1 MTEGLLTEYNRLL
14 QEAITK
20 LSEGEVE
27 KAISAIAEAR
37 NKLETN
43 LSIATIGPNEYTLI
57 RQIIRHIQCAML
69 HYSALAKREQTNEN
83 STRALTYL
91 GYALGISVTL
101 DRCLFPLA
109 ERYSKREHAE
119 SELFWLSKLNNIVR
133 EDLCKSTTQLTKEI
147 EGKKKARITE
157 NIDRSIAKII
167 ESVNPNA
174 TGMRKLA
181 VDLGRKFE
189 AGDFKQAR
197 KIFEYVRDEIQYVYD
212 PMGLEEIQ
220 SPETTLKLR
229 AGDCEDQ
236 AILLSSLLSAIGFET
251 ALIFADTANDGIPDH
266 VYSAV
271 YIPTAPDYTKPF
283 QNKELN
289 DEKNLHDW
297 IPLDPASQDSD
308 FGVIPIQDLG
318 IVKLIS
324 VPPRKSRL
332 FLRAQFLIL

>member
-1 MTEGLLTEYNRLL
+1 MTEGRLTECNRLL
-14 QEAITK
+14 QEAIKK

-27 KAISAIAEAR
+27 KAISSITDAR
-37 NKLETN
+37 NILETN
-43 LSIATIGPNEYTLI
+43 LSLTTIGPDEYALI
-57 RQIIRHIQCAML
+57 RQIIRHIQCVML

-83 STRALTYL
+83 NTRALTYL
-91 GYALGISVTL
+91 GYALGICVTL
-101 DRCLFPLA
+101 DTLLFPLA
-109 ERYSKREHAE
+109 ERYSKREHVKN
-119 SELFWLSKLNNIVR
+119 ELLWLSKLNNIVR
-133 EDLCKSTTQLTKEI
+133 EDLCRSTTKVTKEI
-147 EGKKKARITE
+147 EGKKKAGITE

-197 KIFEYVRDEIQYVYD
+197 KIFEFVRDEIQYVYD

-236 AILLSSLLSAIGFET
+236 AILLSSLLSAIGLET

-271 YIPTAPDYTKPF
+271 YITAAPDYTKPF
-283 QNKELN
+283 KNKELN
-289 DEKNLHDW
+289 DGKNLHDW

-308 FGVIPIQDLG
+308 FGVIPIQDMQ
-318 IVKLIS
+318 IVKLIQ
-324 VPPRKSRL
+324 VPSGSK
-332 FLRAQFLIL
+332 

>member
-1 MTEGLLTEYNRLL
+1 MTEGLLIECNRLL

-27 KAISAIAEAR
+27 KAISAIADAR

-43 LSIATIGPNEYTLI
+43 LSLTTIGPNEYTLI

-69 HYSALAKREQTNEN
+69 HYSALAKREQTNKN

-91 GYALGISVTL
+91 GYALGISATL
-101 DRCLFPLA
+101 DTLLFPLA
-109 ERYSKREHAE
+109 ERYSKREHTK

-133 EDLCKSTTQLTKEI
+133 EDLCKSTTKVTKEI
-147 EGKKKARITE
+147 EGKKKAGIAK

-174 TGMRKLA
+174 TGLRKLA

-197 KIFEYVRDEIQYVYD
+197 KIFEFVRDEIQYVYD

-220 SPETTLKLR
+220 SPETTFKLR

-236 AILLSSLLSAIGFET
+236 AILLNSLLSAIGFET

-271 YIPTAPDYTKPF
+271 YIPAAPDYTKPF
-283 QNKELN
+283 KNKELN

-308 FGVIPIQDLG
+308 FGVIPIQDMQ
-318 IVKLIS
+318 IVKLIP
-324 VPPRKSRL
+324 VPPWTK
-332 FLRAQFLIL
+332 